1 MAKRRPSS
9 PRSLSQPIRKAWKF
23 CPKCGVPAAQKG
35 RNPFACSSCEFT
47 HFFAPV
53 SAVGSIITDPS
64 GQVLLLIRGKDPGQG
79 KFGLP
84 GGFIDAGET
93 VEDALIREVLE
104 EVQLNV
110 ISQRYLV
117 SFPNE
122 YIFHGF
128 VLPVTDMFFVAEVET
143 FDGMKTQQGEID
155 AWHFCR
161 LGKKELARMAFDS
174 NRRALEVYL
183 KTVSH

>member
-1 MAKRRPSS
+1 
-9 PRSLSQPIRKAWKF
+9 
-23 CPKCGVPAAQKG
+23 
-35 RNPFACSSCEFT
+35 
-47 HFFAPV
+47 
-53 SAVGSIITDPS
+53 
-64 GQVLLLIRGKDPGQG
+64 
-79 KFGLP
+79 
-84 GGFIDAGET
+84 
-93 VEDALIREVLE
+93 VLE

-143 FDGMKTQQGEID
+143 FDGMKTQPGEID

-161 LGKKELARMAFDS
+161 PGKKELARMAFES